1 MDEMKSQALDL
12 KNRLNE
18 ALDELHKARYNR
30 NAREEER
37 AILRLQ
43 LLACKVTQFL
53 DWLVNKEEH
62 EI

>member
-1 MDEMKSQALDL
+1 MDVSNEIKSQALDL

-18 ALDELHKARYNR
+18 ALDELHKARFNR

-43 LLACKVTQFL
+43 LLACNMTQFL
-53 DWLVNKEEH
+53 DWLINTED
-62 EI
+62 

>member
-1 MDEMKSQALDL
+1 MGASNEIKTQALDL

-18 ALDELHKARYNR
+18 ALDELSKAMSNR

-43 LLACKVTQFL
+43 LLAGNMIWFL
-53 DWLVNKEEH
+53 DSLIKED
-62 EI
+62 

>member
-1 MDEMKSQALDL
+1 MTALEARAQALDL

-18 ALDELHKARYNR
+18 AIDELHKARYNR

-43 LLACKVTQFL
+43 LLACNVTQFL
-53 DWLVNKEEH
+53 DWLVNVED
-62 EI
+62 

>member
-1 MDEMKSQALDL
+1 MESNVKSQALDL

-43 LLACKVTQFL
+43 LLSCNVTQFL
-53 DWLVNKEEH
+53 DWLVNVED
-62 EI
+62 

>member
-1 MDEMKSQALDL
+1 MGASNEIKTQALDL

-18 ALDELHKARYNR
+18 ALDELHKARFNM

-43 LLACKVTQFL
+43 LLAGNMIWFL
-53 DWLVNKEEH
+53 DSLIKED
-62 EI
+62 

>member
-1 MDEMKSQALDL
+1 MESNIKSRALDL

-18 ALDELHKARYNR
+18 ALDELHKARFDR

-43 LLACKVTQFL
+43 LLTGDVTWFL
-53 DWLVNKEEH
+53 DGLAKED
-62 EI
+62 